1 MANSNRVSWETDLR
15 KQIRSNY
22 GQGWTVIGENSG
34 RTKLTYQYPNEP
46 KKASNTLSL
55 EWKKTNGLQILK
67 AIEFISPL
75 VRNENLPLKEAARRW
90 KAQFIGDD
98 IKAPNK
104 AWQDFLIIPP
114 EFSYNKEYKKAYAEY
129 EAKLKATKVDQF
141 MNTLQIKS
149 SKTEKDWH
157 TRIRRFLEL
166 INKRNA
172 PKTGEELVKE
182 LARDFGD
189 ITADQK
195 KRYINGWCKILNY
208 GITRHSMPKRWT
220 PPNTD
225 IRKELKGSDT
235 TTKQDKLTP
244 YLEEHDLFR
253 LLDDLESRDPEMF
266 LATGLI
272 SIFGLRL
279 SELAVLRVDK
289 DMNLFVGHIKNNTN
303 TTNKKRKERRVF
315 ACDLIEKP
323 DLGKKL
329 IGWYKSKLIKLPQT
343 ILTQIDLVEKK
354 RSFGDVGQA
363 FTDKLETNPIWQE
376 IISKEGNEDITA
388 YSMRHRFAHQLHKG
402 STNPISIKDAAKTM
416 GHTVATHMNSYG
428 SYTSE
433 LAIEKAFERHAQ
445 NRIEA

>member
-104 AWQDFLIIPP
+104 AWKDFLIIPP

-141 MNTLQIKS
+141 MATKS
-149 SKTEKDWH
+149 GLRSKAEKDWY
-157 TRIRRFLEL
+157 TRIRKFLAL

-182 LARDFGD
+182 LARDLGD

-195 KRYINGWCKILNY
+195 NRYIKSWCDILNY
-208 GITRHSMPKRWT
+208 GIERHSMPKRWT
-220 PPNTD
+220 PPRDT
-225 IRKELKGSDT
+225 IVKELRGSDELT
-235 TTKQDKLTP
+235 RQDKLVP
-244 YLEEHDLFR
+244 YIEEHDLLR

-272 SIFGLRL
+272 AIFGLRI
-279 SELAVLRVDK
+279 SELAVLSVDK
-289 DMNLFVGHIKNNTN
+289 NENLFVGHIKNNKN
-303 TTNKKRKERRVF
+303 TTNKKRKARRVF

-323 DLGKKL
+323 NLGKKL

-343 ILTQIDLVEKK
+343 VLTQIELVEEK
-354 RSFGDVGQA
+354 RSFGDVGDA
-363 FTDKLETNPIWQE
+363 YTDKLETNPVWKE
-376 IISKEGNEDITA
+376 IISNNPKIKP
-388 YSMRHRFAHQLHKG
+388 YSMRHRFAHQCHKG
-402 STNPISIKDAAKTM
+402 SANPISIKDAAKSM
-416 GHTVATHMNSYG
+416 GHTVTTHMNNYG
-428 SYTSE
+428 SYTDE